1 MKWYLLQIIVFAL
14 FLIVSVT
21 HQQQQQVTFENDP
34 CKEDLNTLITTT
46 FERKRRLKETESSIE
61 VETRWLNEYLEEAA
75 GLRNEVQNLTAQI
88 EEMEGTC
95 TGFVPQDC
103 CQVIL

>member
-1 MKWYLLQIIVFAL
+1 MLAL
-14 FLIVSVT
+14 FLMVSVT
-21 HQQQQQVTFENDP
+21 DQQQQQETSENDP

-61 VETRWLNEYLEEAA
+61 VETRWLNEYLEEAT

-88 EEMEGTC
+88 EEMEGTY
-95 TGFVPQDC
+95 TGFLPQDC
-103 CQVIL
+103 CQVIISVSCTR